1 MAFDFAPLRV
11 LIIEDHAFTRIL
23 IREVLENLGCSQSNI
38 FEAEDG
44 SSGLKILQEVRVHL
58 IICDWQMEPMDGLTF
73 VRKLR
78 DPEKSKDPFIS
89 VILCSAYTERDLIER
104 ARDIGVTEVMA
115 KPITVKA
122 IEEKVRATIQQP
134 RPFVDSSLYFGPDRR
149 RREGGDEF
157 PNDRRR
163 RRKTVV
169 KQVDDTEKLKRS
181 S

>member
-78 DPEKSKDPFIS
+78 DPEKSKDPFIP

-163 RRKTVV
+163 KRRTVV
-169 KQVDDTEKLKRS
+169 KQVEDTEKLKRS